1 MRKNPPLRKM
11 FAEFAQYVIEY
22 KKTGKED
29 DEEEAEILADE

>member
-22 KKTGKED
+22 KR
-29 DEEEAEILADE
+29 LAKKMMRRRQKY